1 MPAWFK
7 LQCLCVLL
15 VLTHV
20 QGQGIQKSYCG
31 EIPTSFK
38 ASCNKGKSYSNPAD
52 YPQGFTRCVIKK
64 CFTEGVDRNTEKF
77 TDLDPFLGIE
87 PAPWGEV
94 NKVVNFTCR

>member
-1 MPAWFK
+1 MPARFK
-7 LQCLCVLL
+7 LKCLSVLL

-20 QGQGIQKSYCG
+20 QGQGIRYSSCG

-38 ASCNKGKSYSNPAD
+38 ASCNKGKSYSNPEA

-64 CFTEGVDRNTEKF
+64 CFTEGVDRTTEQFKI
-77 TDLDPFLGIE
+77 LDPFLGIE
-87 PAPWGEV
+87 PSPLAEV